1 MIDLQKIKNLRKKL
15 HENPEVSNEEY
26 KTREIFKDFILNK
39 AKEIAGDIKI
49 ESKTFDVFHEVYCDP
64 NLCKE
69 SIKTLDNAGFNT
81 RNMGEAFRGSE
92 DFGVYSN
99 YAPSMFFYLGNGKDY
114 TPLHNDNYEFSDD
127 LLEVGI
133 KLWTSIAKG

>member
-1 MIDLQKIKNLRKKL
+1 M
-15 HENPEVSNEEY
+15 EV
-26 KTREIFKDFILNK
+26 
-39 AKEIAGDIKI
+39 
-49 ESKTFDVFHEVYCDP
+49 P
-64 NLCKE
+64 
-69 SIKTLDNAGFNT
+69 
-81 RNMGEAFRGSE
+81 FRGSE